1 MKIDFYIPKDQTIPI
16 QLRLKVNEQ
25 YDVYYESIATAFG
38 YEFTFFKI
46 QGVTQEMAIAITDE
60 IVLRMIDQS
69 YDHGSSWR
77 ESNVREI
84 VETDFQII
92 VKVYFRVRD
101 AG

>member
-1 MKIDFYIPKDQTIPI
+1 MKIDFYIPKDTAIPL

-25 YDVYYESIATAFG
+25 YDVYYEEFADVFG

-46 QGVTQEMAIAITDE
+46 QGVTQEMARAITDE

-77 ESNVREI
+77 ENKTREVI
-84 VETDFQII
+84 ENDFKII

>member
-1 MKIDFYIPKDQTIPI
+1 MKIDFYIPKDETIPT
-16 QLRLKVNEQ
+16 QLRLKANDQ
-25 YDVYYESIATAFG
+25 YDVYYKRLGNTFG
-38 YEFTFFKI
+38 YEFIFYKF
-46 QGVTQEMAIAITDE
+46 QGVTNEMARAITDE

-77 ESNVREI
+77 ENNVREI

>member
-1 MKIDFYIPKDQTIPI
+1 MKIDFYIPKDETIPT
-16 QLRLKVNEQ
+16 QLRVKVNEQ
-25 YDVYYESIATAFG
+25 YDVYYKRLGNTFG
-38 YEFTFFKI
+38 YEFIFYKF
-46 QGVTQEMAIAITDE
+46 QGVTNEMARAITDE

-77 ESNVREI
+77 ENNVREI

-92 VKVYFRVRD
+92 VKVYFGVRD